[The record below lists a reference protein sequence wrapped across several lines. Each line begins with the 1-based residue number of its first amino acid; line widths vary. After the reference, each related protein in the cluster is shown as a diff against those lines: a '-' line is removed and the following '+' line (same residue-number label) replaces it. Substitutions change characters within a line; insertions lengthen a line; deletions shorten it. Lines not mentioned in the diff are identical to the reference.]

1 MELQFTTEEDIP
13 QPKQQTTK
21 QSTAEGAN
29 QPADFDP
36 GICQTCKKGHLVV
49 VAELPRIR
57 SPAASLPALLTSMVL

>member
-1 MELQFTTEEDIP
+1 MGLKFTAGEEIP

-21 QSTAEGAN
+21 QNTAAAAHQLAG
-29 QPADFDP
+29 FDH
-36 GICQTCKKGHLVV
+36 GICQTCRKGRLVV